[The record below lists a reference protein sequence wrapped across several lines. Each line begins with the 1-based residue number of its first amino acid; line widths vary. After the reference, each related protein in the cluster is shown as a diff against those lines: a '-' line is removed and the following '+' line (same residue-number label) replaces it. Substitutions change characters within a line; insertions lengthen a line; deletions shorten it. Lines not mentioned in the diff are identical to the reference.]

1 MRATCP
7 SHLILLDLITLTILG
22 EEYRL
27 WRSSI
32 CKISCREMIM
42 MKVVDL
48 GQIYIVVMYQCFVL
62 CAFFCQNP
70 WS

>member
-1 MRATCP
+1 
-7 SHLILLDLITLTILG
+7 
-22 EEYRL
+22 
-27 WRSSI
+27 
-32 CKISCREMIM
+32 M